1 MAKGV
6 PHFLKNGSEYKGQYH
21 KMPDGSLHSG
31 KGHTSKSVPLFH
43 LNELKGSAQKKAIN
57 MLSGMSNGSKKN
69 YKRKASTKVLT

>member
-21 KMPDGSLHSG
+21 KMPEGSLHSG

-43 LNELKGSAQKKAIN
+43 LNELKGSAQGKAIN
-57 MLSGMSNGSKKN
+57 MLSGMSNGSEKTTKG
-69 YKRKASTKVLT
+69 KPVRKS